1 MKKNVWNLFAI
12 ILTTLLFSCG
22 KVSEVKKLKI
32 AHGLDQSHP
41 VHKAMVYLAE
51 RVKEKSNGKMQV
63 SVYPS
68 QQLGTERECLEL
80 LQIGSLAMTKVS
92 SSVLEGFVPIY
103 KVFSLPYIFKNDE
116 HKFKVF
122 EGDVGRELLLSPQK
136 YWLRGLCF
144 YDAGS
149 RSFYTKQKPIDS
161 PEDLKGL
168 KIRTQESATSVK
180 LVNALGASATPI
192 SWGELYTALQQG
204 VVDGAENNP
213 PSFFISRHYEVCK
226 YYSLDEHTSVPDVLL
241 ISTVIWN
248 ELSEQQQA
256 WLQDAA
262 IESYE
267 HQKILW
273 KESTLESLKAVE
285 EAGVK
290 ISYPDKNLFIE
301 KVQDLLDE
309 YKSEEKVYNLIQK
322 IKDVR

>member
-1 MKKNVWNLFAI
+1 M
-12 ILTTLLFSCG
+12 
-22 KVSEVKKLKI
+22 
-32 AHGLDQSHP
+32 
-41 VHKAMVYLAE
+41 
-51 RVKEKSNGKMQV
+51 
-63 SVYPS
+63 
-68 QQLGTERECLEL
+68 
-80 LQIGSLAMTKVS
+80 
-92 SSVLEGFVPIY
+92 
-103 KVFSLPYIFKNDE
+103 
-116 HKFKVF
+116 
-122 EGDVGRELLLSPQK
+122 
-136 YWLRGLCF
+136 
-144 YDAGS
+144 
-149 RSFYTKQKPIDS
+149 
-161 PEDLKGL
+161 
-168 KIRTQESATSVK
+168 
-180 LVNALGASATPI
+180 
-192 SWGELYTALQQG
+192 
-204 VVDGAENNP
+204 
-213 PSFFISRHYEVCK
+213 
-226 YYSLDEHTSVPDVLL
+226 L